1 MDERGV
7 VRTTQPGTPVF
18 TEDPFAGTATVF
30 PPQTAPLPHRTNHTV
45 STATFRPRTSQPSFQ
60 PRRGGPLD
68 IIVEN
73 PSSEK
78 SSVYS
83 EGQPSR
89 SNAFRR
95 KTSPSSIQ
103 RTPQSVRGHPANS
116 FSTEDRTPE
125 TPIRGQSS
133 QDGQQGRVH
142 GSRDPTPEVP
152 EEMSHT
158 PDYYPPTD
166 TRHSVSK
173 HSASK
178 SLRDDLRAGSEVE
191 VRRHAHLDS
200 AFDIDHVLQERQ
212 PLVPSP
218 RGHARK
224 QAVEETKRLH
234 GTYNEL
240 ITPTND
246 RAGRAVVP
254 VDIPPVPCSTSN
266 NSHRPS
272 TNSVHT
278 TVEPG
283 RAVIPVDIQAVSSST
298 SNDPYRQSPNSVH
311 TTMDSAVGISPED
324 VRKLTPQ
331 ELRDRTVIS
340 QPSFTDYSSSSP
352 IDERD
357 VVHPEHKVAKGSA
370 SGTQKYALR
379 IANPNTSF

>member
-1 MDERGV
+1 MDERGI
-7 VRTTQPGTPVF
+7 VRRLQPGTLVF
-18 TEDPFAGTATVF
+18 TDPFAGTATIF
-30 PPQTAPLPHRTNHTV
+30 PPQTAPLPNRTNYAG
-45 STATFRPRTSQPSFQ
+45 STATSRPRTSQPSFQ

-68 IIVEN
+68 TIVEN
-73 PSSEK
+73 PNFGK

-83 EGQPSR
+83 EDQPSR
-89 SNAFRR
+89 SDASRR

-103 RTPQSVRGHPANS
+103 QTPQSMRGHLANS
-116 FSTEDRTPE
+116 LSAEDCTPE
-125 TPIRGQSS
+125 TPTRGQSS
-133 QDGQQGRVH
+133 RDGQQGRVH
-142 GSRDPTPEVP
+142 GSQDPSPEAP
-152 EEMSHT
+152 EEKSHT

-166 TRHSVSK
+166 TRHSISRN
-173 HSASK
+173 SASK
-178 SLRDDLRAGSEVE
+178 SLRDGLRAGSVVE
-191 VRRHAHLDS
+191 VCRHGHLDP
-200 AFDIDHVLQERQ
+200 AFDTDHVPRECQ
-212 PLVPSP
+212 PFVPPP
-218 RGHARK
+218 RGYARK
-224 QAVEETKRLH
+224 HAVEETKRLH

-240 ITPTND
+240 ITPTKD

-340 QPSFTDYSSSSP
+340 QPSFTDYSSSSL